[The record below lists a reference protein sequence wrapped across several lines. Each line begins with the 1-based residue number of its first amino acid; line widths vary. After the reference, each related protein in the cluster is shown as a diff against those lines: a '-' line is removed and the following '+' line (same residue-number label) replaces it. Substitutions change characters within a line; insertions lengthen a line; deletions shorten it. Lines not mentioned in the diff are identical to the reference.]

1 MCNKIKS
8 DQKDIIN
15 PVLKLEEQGT
25 LNSRE
30 AGEKLQEAL
39 MNIFLSLR
47 EMFSQSNILE
57 TDDGVIAL
65 DRSKKAAAKAQA
77 KSDEKEKIQAKKEPA
92 KKEDAKK
99 EEVKANKAVPAKIE
113 ASKAQPSTL

>member
-57 TDDGVIAL
+57 TDDGVIA
-65 DRSKKAAAKAQA
+65 
-77 KSDEKEKIQAKKEPA
+77 
-92 KKEDAKK
+92 
-99 EEVKANKAVPAKIE
+99 
-113 ASKAQPSTL
+113 